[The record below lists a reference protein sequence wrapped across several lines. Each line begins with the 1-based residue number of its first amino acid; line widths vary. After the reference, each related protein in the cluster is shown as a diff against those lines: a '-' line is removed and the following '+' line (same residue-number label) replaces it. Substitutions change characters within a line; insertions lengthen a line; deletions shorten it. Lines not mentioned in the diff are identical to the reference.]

1 MNPTI
6 SIIIPAYR
14 VEKYIG
20 DCLNSILQQKGVSA
34 DALEI
39 LVIDDGS
46 PDRSGEIAIELAK
59 EFPFLKV
66 IRKENAGVAAA
77 RNTGI
82 EAATGQWLYFVDS
95 DDWLAEGAIEA
106 MLGAVKKH
114 PAADILLFDAWQNEG
129 DKETSWEHF
138 RQERLFETRE
148 EILCLQRGVL
158 YFPVCQPETKVPLA
172 APWDKLFKRS
182 FLQAKNLRFREEL
195 KVLDDM
201 IFSMEAFGEAGLVA
215 YEKKKLY
222 HYRYVPTS
230 ITNSYKPYRINKDRQ
245 VWEYIA
251 SYIEEREKQHLYS
264 QEELEKLRQAFYC
277 RVMKSFSICC
287 RLCFFHKDNKK
298 SFLEKLSFVRAV
310 LRKEPYRSAFEKVD
324 YSALEWRLKC
334 VFLAGKTHLAL
345 PIYLLHLG
353 QSLLG

>member
-1 MNPTI
+1 MPEF
-6 SIIIPAYR
+6 SIIVPIYR
-14 VEKYIG
+14 VEKY
-20 DCLNSILQQKGVSA
+20 LNKCVDSVLCQTFN
-34 DALEI
+34 DFELI
-39 LVIDDGS
+39 LVDDGS
-46 PDRSGEIAIELAK
+46 PDRSGEIALKLA
-59 EFPFLKV
+59 EEYSFLKV

-82 EAATGQWLYFVDS
+82 EAATGKWLYFVDS

-106 MLGAVKKH
+106 MLRGVKENSD
-114 PAADILLFDAWQNEG
+114 ADILLFDAWQNEG
-129 DKETSWEHF
+129 DKQKPWEHF
-138 RQERLFETRE
+138 KKERRFETRG

-158 YFPVCQPETKVPLA
+158 YFPICQPETQVPLA
-172 APWDKLFKRS
+172 APWDKVFNAS
-182 FLQAKNLRFREEL
+182 FLKDKNLRFQEEL

-201 IFSMEAFGEAGLVA
+201 IFSMEAFGEAKLVA
-215 YEKKKLY
+215 YRKEKIY

-245 VWEYIA
+245 VWEFIA

-264 QEELEKLRQAFYC
+264 QEELEELRQAFYC

-298 SFLEKLSFVRAV
+298 SFLAKLAFVRAV